1 MAYKK
6 KSWMEKLED
15 KKNLPKVLTLQ
26 KSYPCY
32 NAVHKMGVEIGDTVV
47 LANPREVV
55 HLMKQVPKGKLITLT
70 EICKALAKKHHVQGC
85 CSLTT
90 GIFVMTAANAAE
102 EAVAQGAS
110 LDIPY
115 WRTLKIDGFLNEKYP
130 GGALSQKKL
139 LEHEGFTILKKGK
152 KFVVKDFERY
162 LAVVN
167 K

>member
-6 KSWMEKLED
+6 KSWQEKLAD
-15 KKNLPKVLTLQ
+15 KKNLPKVLKLQ
-26 KSYPCY
+26 KSFPCY
-32 NAVHKMGVEIGDTVV
+32 NAVHKMGVETGDDVV
-47 LANPREVV
+47 LVNPSEVV
-55 HLMKQVPKGKLITLT
+55 TLMKQVPKGKLITLA
-70 EICKALAKKHHVQGC
+70 EICKAIAKKHHVKGC

-90 GIFVMTAANAAE
+90 GIFIMTAANAAE
-102 EAVAQGAS
+102 EAANSGKA
-110 LDIPY
+110 LPIPY

-139 LEHEGFTILKKGK
+139 LEAEGFTILKKGK

-162 LAVVN
+162 LAEV